1 MIRAIQ
7 RRARGWWVKLR
18 VPFKSSRIGLS
29 TVLHMDP
36 GAVLICGRSSVVRE
50 RGNILIER
58 GGTIAVG
65 DHTAIMQN
73 AEIVVEEDARLAIG
87 SSVYVGASCNLRCG
101 SSITIGDGVR
111 LAQFVSLVDSNYE
124 FKRRDA
130 PIGNSVPGFIVIGA
144 GAWLGAQVVVLPNV
158 TIGEGA
164 VVGAGSIV
172 TRDVA
177 PYTIVVGNPAHVV
190 GVRE

>member
-18 VPFKSSRIGLS
+18 LPFHRSRIGFS
-29 TVLHMDP
+29 TVLNMDP
-36 GAVLICGRSSVVRE
+36 GALLICGPSSVIRD
-50 RGNILIER
+50 RGNILIEQ
-58 GGTIAVG
+58 GGTMDVG
-65 DHTAIMQN
+65 ARTAIMQN
-73 AEIVVEEDARLAIG
+73 AEIVVGANARLTVG
-87 SSVYVGASCNLRCG
+87 SSVYVGSSCNLRCG
-101 SSITIGDGVR
+101 SSITIGNGVR

-124 FKRRDA
+124 FRRRDT
-130 PIGNSVPGFIVIGA
+130 PIGSNVPGFIEIGA
-144 GAWLGAQVVVLPNV
+144 DAWLGAQVVVLPNV

-172 TRDVA
+172 TRDVP